1 MVSNYARGY
10 QGYESDFS
18 DEDGEPETNAKKRRS
33 KEDEALVKKPF
44 QKEKHGKVAH
54 KRVAAEEWDRE
65 EARNRRFH
73 LISMDAFARHQK
85 FVNDYILYYGGK
97 LEDFKLSKGERK
109 TDLDVIRENHRFLWQ
124 EEDEEEMTWEKRL
137 ARKYYDKL
145 FKEYCIADLSR
156 YKENKFGFRWRVEK
170 EVISGKGQ
178 FSCGNKRCDEKEG
191 LKSWEVNFGY
201 IEHDE
206 KKNALV
212 KLRLCPECS
221 YKLNF
226 HHKRKEVQPKAKIGK
241 ASEDTGEP
249 SGKKSKHSR
258 SRKKRK
264 GKDKSTHRHGDSS
277 EEDTDNDQEDGND
290 ESANSDFWKGP
301 QQEPDEKTRE
311 EEFDEYFQDMFL

>member
-1 MVSNYARGY
+1 MSNYAHGFQEY
-10 QGYESDFS
+10 DSDFS
-18 DEDGEPETNAKKRRS
+18 DEDGETDKNAKKKRS

-54 KRVAAEEWDRE
+54 KRFAEEEWDRE

-97 LEDFKLSKGERK
+97 LVDFKLSKGERK

-124 EEDEEEMTWEKRL
+124 EDDEEEMTWEKTL
-137 ARKYYDKL
+137 AKKYYDKL
-145 FKEYCIADLSR
+145 FKEYCLADLSR

-178 FSCGNKRCDEKEG
+178 FACGNKRCDEKEG

-201 IEHDE
+201 MEHGE
-206 KKNALV
+206 KRNALV

-221 YKLNF
+221 FKLNF
-226 HHKRKEVQPKAKIGK
+226 HHKKREVQPKTKKRK
-241 ASEDTGEP
+241 ASEEEE
-249 SGKKSKHSR
+249 SSRKKSKHSH
-258 SRKKRK
+258 KKRK
-264 GKDKSTHRHGDSS
+264 DKSSHRHEDSS
-277 EEDTDNDQEDGND
+277 EEETDIDKEDGND
-290 ESANSDFWKGP
+290 ELANSDFWKGP